1 MSLQDQE
8 VTADDLAGLFRV
20 SRRRIEQLAQ
30 QGTLTRVARGR
41 YRLQD
46 AVHAMLDELAER
58 EGPSELQAERLKKL
72 TAERKL
78 VELELL
84 RQRGLV
90 APVQQYVDAQLRF
103 TGMVQHGMMQL
114 PQRLAIRLLNESDET
129 RFKAAVKDE
138 VTAVLTSAA
147 TEIKGVIQQMRAGQP
162 TEPEQNHDE

>member
-58 EGPSELQAERLKKL
+58 EGPSELQAERL
-72 TAERKL
+72 RKL
-78 VELELL
+78 RAEATMAELELA

-90 APVQQYVDAQLRF
+90 APIAEFEASQFRF
-103 TGMVQHGMMQL
+103 TEMVKQNMLQL
-114 PQRLAIRLLNESDET
+114 PHRLTIRLLNESDET
-129 RFKAAVKDE
+129 RFKEAVRGE
-138 VTAVLTSAA
+138 VITVLTNAS
-147 TEIKGVIQQMRAGQP
+147 TEIKRVIQQMRDGRP
-162 TEPEQNHDE
+162 INEPDQNE